1 MEQNKKTIH
10 DFEFIGRII
19 EIFKI
24 LQEQTDEYTMISQAE
39 ILALMKEHEY
49 PCSGRTLADY
59 LKVMMKELNPE
70 DVDGFVDEKFTLA
83 DYKIIP
89 KGLEEKLRARDIGL
103 EKEGAKKLQLR
114 KLRYNH
120 VFSFDELNQIVEA
133 ILFLKNIDAE
143 TKERLIKKLQTLS
156 SVNYP
161 NYSPFI
167 SETTGKISTN
177 ISGLFEESRVDEFVV
192 RENLKIIQ
200 RAIKANNGMGCKI
213 TFHFNGY
220 DEKKELVLRKTASG
234 EIMTYVANPY
244 HVIVYNGKY
253 YLICS
258 VEPYDNVSF
267 YRIDLMSD
275 ITDKTKTSILNKEEK
290 VAEKRKPKRQ
300 VKGLPL
306 EWNDNSAS
314 EFQSE
319 HMYMFYG
326 EPCRIRL
333 KLDRERYTLLH
344 DYFGNHYT
352 FRRHID
358 ERWDEVEVKCVPKAM
373 EAWSMQ
379 CSDYVE
385 VLSPMELRES
395 IAEKCREVW
404 ERYKEDI

>member
-1 MEQNKKTIH
+1 MNQKKKTVH

-39 ILALMKEHEY
+39 ILTLMKEHEY
-49 PCSGRTLADY
+49 LCSERTLADY

-70 DVDGFVDEKFTLA
+70 DMDGVVDEKYSIA

-89 KGLEEKLRARDIGL
+89 KGLEEKLYARDIGL
-103 EKEGAKKLQLR
+103 KKEGAKKLQLR

-120 VFSFDELNQIVEA
+120 IFSFDELNQIVEA
-133 ILFLKNIDAE
+133 VLFLKNIDAE
-143 TKERLIKKLQTLS
+143 TKEILIRKLQTLS

-161 NYSPFI
+161 KYSPFI
-167 SETTGKISTN
+167 SETTGKISTS
-177 ISGLFEESRVDEFVV
+177 ISGVFEDSRMDEFVV

-200 RAIKANNGMGCKI
+200 RAIKAEDGAGCKI

-220 DEKKELVLRKTASG
+220 NEKKELIPRRNMSG

-275 ITDKTKTSILNKEEK
+275 ITDKTKDAILNHEEK
-290 VAEKRKPKRQ
+290 VAEKRKAKRQ

-306 EWNDNSAS
+306 EWNDKTAS

-326 EPCRIRL
+326 EPCRISL
-333 KLDRERYTLLH
+333 KVDRERYTLLH
-344 DYFGNHYT
+344 DYFGNYYT

-373 EAWSMQ
+373 EAWAMQ

-395 IAEKCREVW
+395 IAKKCKKLVAK
-404 ERYKEDI
+404 YQKM